1 MARPAPSH
9 ELTSLQAP
17 LRPPLTREHGSWAM
31 LLVPLVV
38 GAAAGEAFSL
48 PVLLFALASLSLFL
62 ARHPLGLLL
71 RPGSGPALRNLVWS
85 GIFLALGVISGLPLL
100 LRYRLWGLAPL
111 GGALGA
117 AWLLHSYLQRRGLE
131 RRAPAQLL
139 GIAALAAAAP
149 GAYLCAGGGW
159 GAAAVSL
166 WGLSFLYFSESITFV
181 PLMVRLRSMR
191 PPIPTSRDWG
201 QRWSL
206 GRAAVL
212 SQTLALLLAVAL
224 STAGLAPG
232 PAALALLPQ
241 TGKVFLYTFLLPPV
255 ATIKRLG
262 WLEVLHS
269 LLFGLLLALAYRLGR

>member
-1 MARPAPSH
+1 MARTAPNNEPAF
-9 ELTSLQAP
+9 LQAS

-38 GAAAGEAFSL
+38 GAAAGGAFSL

-71 RPGSGPALRNLVWS
+71 RPGSGPALPHILWG
-85 GIFLALGVISGLPLL
+85 GIFLALGALFGLPLL
-100 LRYRLWGLAPL
+100 LLYRLWGLAPL
-111 GGALGA
+111 GVALGA

-139 GIAALAAAAP
+139 GIAALAVAAP
-149 GAYLCAGGGW
+149 GAYLCAGGAW

-166 WGLSFLYFSESITFV
+166 WGLSFLYFSGSVTFV
-181 PLMVRLRSMR
+181 PMMVRLRSVK
-191 PPIPTSRDWG
+191 PPVGAWD

-212 SQTLALLLAVAL
+212 TQALALLLAAAL
-224 STAGLAPG
+224 SAAGLAPG

-241 TGKVFLYTFLLPPV
+241 TGKVFLSVFLLPSV

-262 WLEVLHS
+262 WQEVLHA
-269 LLFGLLLALAYRLGR
+269 LLFGLLLILAYRLGPL